1 MLLLSKKEGKRK
13 NRYFDIAAA
22 IEDGKINDLN
32 DVQKR
37 HLIDNLSPTPNFKF
51 PVQTF
56 SDKSQK
62 DIVGKRY
69 RKLSWFTNRN
79 NFIAYSQ
86 KKDGII
92 CLPCLL
98 FPTEAEYYVR
108 PD

>member
-1 MLLLSKKEGKRK
+1 MLTFFVDTFGFNNSSFCYYFRKKEGKRK

-56 SDKSQK
+56 SDKS
-62 DIVGKRY
+62 
-69 RKLSWFTNRN
+69 
-79 NFIAYSQ
+79 
-86 KKDGII
+86 
-92 CLPCLL
+92 
-98 FPTEAEYYVR
+98 
-108 PD
+108 